1 MSSAAETLNTDYLID
16 VQAPWLNHLKNDIL
30 EPVAGL
36 ALHHPV
42 VAKIEAGELPKEKM
56 VRLLSDLCWV
66 ITGFPEYVS
75 ALASR
80 CPKND
85 HQVKAALLENAFIE
99 RDHPF
104 LLARAVTAL
113 GGDGDVIINGPDWTS
128 YEFNETIHGL
138 RMAIEAYVFHRPW
151 IEGMAACAVGVESVV
166 PAIFG
171 RIGKA
176 CIKHYGL
183 APEDAE
189 WFEIHGGEVEM
200 EHGNEGL
207 RVLEKYVAADDLDT
221 QAACI
226 AAANLIAK
234 GVGIGLFNEVAT
246 W

>member
-1 MSSAAETLNTDYLID
+1 MSASAETDYLID
-16 VQAPWLNHLKNDIL
+16 VQSPWLNHLKNDIL

-36 ALHHPV
+36 ALHHPTFLN
-42 VAKIEAGELPKEKM
+42 IESGKLPKKD
-56 VRLLSDLCWV
+56 VVKLLSDLLWV
-66 ITGFPEYVS
+66 ITGFPEYVA

-80 CPKND
+80 SPKND

-104 LLARAVTAL
+104 MLAEAVTAM
-113 GGDGDVIINGPDWTS
+113 GGEGEKIISGPDWS
-128 YEFNETIHGL
+128 CHDYGDKIHGL
-138 RMAIEAYVFHRPW
+138 RMVIEAYVFHRPW

-171 RIGKA
+171 RVGDA

-183 APEDAE
+183 PADKAE

-207 RVLEKYVAADDLDT
+207 RMLDKYVADDDIDT

-226 AAANLIAK
+226 AAANLVAK
-234 GVGIGLFNEVAT
+234 GVSIGLFDELAT

>member
-1 MSSAAETLNTDYLID
+1 MSTAAIDVTTDYLID
-16 VQAPWLNHLKNDIL
+16 VESPWLNHLKNDIL

-36 ALHHPV
+36 AIRHPV
-42 VAKIEAGELPKEKM
+42 VAKIEAGELPKATI

-85 HQVKAALLENAFIE
+85 HAVKAALLENAFIE

-104 LLARAVTAL
+104 LLAEAVTAL
-113 GGDGDVIINGPDWTS
+113 GGDGDAILNGPDWSS
-128 YEFNETIHGL
+128 YQYSDRIHAL
-138 RMAIEAYVFHRPW
+138 RMVIEAYVFHRPW

-171 RIGKA
+171 RIGEA
-176 CIKHYGL
+176 CVTHYGL
-183 APEDAE
+183 PKEKAE

-207 RVLEKYVAADDLDT
+207 RVLDKYVAADDVDT
-221 QAACI
+221 QHACI
-226 AAANLIAK
+226 AAASLISK
-234 GVGIGLFNEVAT
+234 GVGVDLFNEVAT